1 MLYSFILFII
11 MIKIQIR
18 QVISLQDMWLVVHGT
33 ILRLLV
39 YFVITVIILVVI
51 LVLKL
56 KIIEN
61 YHELNY
67 PRCSLGAG
75 GGYYYDLKCGLFFND
90 DIENIYGET
99 INSIV
104 CSPTN

>member
-1 MLYSFILFII
+1 
-11 MIKIQIR
+11 MITP
-18 QVISLQDMWLVVHGT
+18 QVICLVHVG
-33 ILRLLV
+33 LKLKVVV
-39 YFVITVIILVVI
+39 YFVLMVIILRVNV
-51 LVLKL
+51 VLKL

-61 YHELNY
+61 YHELDY